1 MATVTSGSPGL
12 GRVRGSD
19 LPYINVEKFGVGAG
33 NSASVNAAAFVAAIA
48 EAEDQ
53 DGAILIPGATYAV
66 DTDAISIP
74 GGVGVVAA
82 PKAFLRFSGTGVGIT
97 VDHTISS
104 EMYGRELRFPAIKLG
119 SAVADPVWYSGTD
132 TTSAGIKF
140 VGLQYAHVY
149 IPGVMGFYEGILFD
163 AAAMNLVNNTV
174 VLGFILNNQRGLH
187 LKGNVG
193 NFGANTNT
201 FIGGRIG
208 INSGYVAANCR
219 KILIPNTEG
228 NGNQFVSVNLEAGAS
243 ELAVDCASG
252 GNIWT
257 NCRLEAGTA
266 IPGFITFT
274 ATAHDNKFIGGL
286 GSSSI
291 VVGEWATMVSDA
303 GLGNTF
309 MFGSTISSKKLTL
322 DMQADIPIK
331 LGNGSAAP
339 AYPIGS
345 YGTDRMRFGYLGS
358 PGARYYGTLMQEEIV
373 QTTGTTLATSGNF
386 HQLNY
391 ASPTTITGAISGGTD
406 QTTAALL
413 AVIDIVGNITLQH
426 TAGPAA
432 GAGKFVIKAAA
443 DKVLTANVPV
453 LFVACNGNFYEV

>member
-1 MATVTSGSPGL
+1 
-12 GRVRGSD
+12 
-19 LPYINVEKFGVGAG
+19 
-33 NSASVNAAAFVAAIA
+33 
-48 EAEDQ
+48 
-53 DGAILIPGATYAV
+53 
-66 DTDAISIP
+66 
-74 GGVGVVAA
+74 
-82 PKAFLRFSGTGVGIT
+82 
-97 VDHTISS
+97 
-104 EMYGRELRFPAIKLG
+104 
-119 SAVADPVWYSGTD
+119 
-132 TTSAGIKF
+132 
-140 VGLQYAHVY
+140 
-149 IPGVMGFYEGILFD
+149 
-163 AAAMNLVNNTV
+163 
-174 VLGFILNNQRGLH
+174 LGFILNNQRGLH

-193 NFGANTNT
+193 NFGANQNT

-208 INSGYVAANCR
+208 ISSQYVAANCR
-219 KILIPNTEG
+219 KILMTTTES
-228 NGNQFVSVNLEAGAS
+228 NGNQFTSVNLEAGAS

-252 GNIWT
+252 GNVWT

-266 IPGFITFT
+266 IAGFITFT

-286 GSSSI
+286 GSSAI
-291 VVGEWATMVSDA
+291 VVGAWSTMVSDA

-309 MFGSTISSKKLTL
+309 MFGSTISSKKLTI
-322 DMQADIPIK
+322 DMQADTPIK
-331 LGNGSAAP
+331 LGSGSAAP
-339 AYPIGS
+339 AYPIGP
-345 YGTDRMRFGYLGS
+345 YGADRMRFGYNGS

-432 GAGKFVIKAAA
+432 AAGKFVIKAAA